1 MKISIPKI
9 FTGSNKNI
17 KPRQL
22 CEHGVTSDMKP
33 VSDSFLVNVEKALN
47 FDSNGDL
54 SVINYYPDVALSGA
68 IMDILR
74 DGILLEELSKI
85 KINPKQ
91 ELKKLEQEI
100 LKSKDIREV
109 KVKSLIGYG
118 YRALVFETEDGKVI
132 KITHGDH
139 FNGRKPADFDLPI
152 IQSGKLTDDG
162 EFYYYIEEKISHD
175 NLTQSELSDFI
186 KKIKKS
192 GYRLTDYRVDGLPFG
207 EISAEQFG
215 RLQNGKIYLI
225 DPESAVKI
233 DPNESIF
240 TKIYNFFFN
249 K

>member
-17 KPRQL
+17 KPRKL

-152 IQSGKLTDDG
+152 IQSGKLT
-162 EFYYYIEEKISHD
+162 SHD